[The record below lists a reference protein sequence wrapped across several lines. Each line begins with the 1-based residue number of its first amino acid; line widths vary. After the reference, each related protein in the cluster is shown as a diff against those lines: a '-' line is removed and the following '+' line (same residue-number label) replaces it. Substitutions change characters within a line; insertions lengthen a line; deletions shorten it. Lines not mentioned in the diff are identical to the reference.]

1 MNQEDFDGLKELF
14 AKALELQN
22 RNAEMNELR
31 FHGLQ
36 VCVIG
41 MLRMAAKNPEI
52 AAKLAPEIEEA
63 AERMHGVALGYP
75 VTETYLQQRDDILR
89 RMLPTGLKELV
100 RLPTQRSSDR

>member
-1 MNQEDFDGLKELF
+1 MNQEDFDGFRELF
-14 AKALELQN
+14 AKTLEMQN
-22 RNAEMNELR
+22 RAAEMSELR

-41 MLRMAAKNPEI
+41 ILRMAAKNPKL

-63 AERMHGVALGYP
+63 AERMHGVALGFP
-75 VTETYLQQRDDILR
+75 VTEQYLQQRDDILQ

-100 RLPTQRSSDR
+100 RLPTQR